1 MEVRKCDWCEKNST
15 CSGGAR
21 QKCILSDYVGFQ
33 MEKCSDADGN
43 DEGHDHINRGESYD

>member
-1 MEVRKCDWCEKNST
+1 MYHRRGTE

-21 QKCILSDYVGFQ
+21 QKHILSDYVGFQ
-33 MEKCSDADGN
+33 MEKRSDADGN